1 MTPLR
6 QHSFIRQIKDITV
19 SSTLAF
25 LVLGNTALLQSCGSS
40 EQDNEDY
47 EEVEV
52 YNKGVRTYISEVS
65 RGDFKITKEES
76 VPANNAVAIVT
87 YLDGKKDTLSPRA
100 VKALIDNEI
109 TTHRS
114 SIGQSNNL
122 SNALLFGGMGYLL
135 AKTLSP
141 SYSSFRPDMA
151 NNFTNYQDTD
161 TNNPHRNRHHSSGI
175 LSRYFVSKKTY
186 EQSRGIH
193 EHINSSRTVSTRPT
207 GGKSGFFR
215 SSSHGGFHG

>member
-1 MTPLR
+1 MTPFR

-25 LVLGNTALLQSCGSS
+25 LVLGNTVLLQSCDSS
-40 EQDNEDY
+40 EQDNGDY

-76 VPANNAVAIVT
+76 VPANSSVAIVT
-87 YLDGKKDTLSPRA
+87 YLDGTKDTLSPRA

-109 TTHRS
+109 TTHSS

-141 SYSSFRPDMA
+141 SYASFRPDMM
-151 NNFTNYQDTD
+151 NNFNHNQDTND
-161 TNNPHRNRHHSSGI
+161 RNRHRNSSTF
-175 LSRYFVSKKTY
+175 SRYFVSKKTF

-193 EHINSSRTVSTRPT
+193 EHINSSRTVSSRPT